1 MVVAP
6 GAWELAEMQAAPLPE
21 KVASAF
27 SEITSALVGADYIP
41 VLYCGEQVV
50 HGTNHMIICEQKRV
64 CDHKI
69 MPEDDPKHLVS
80 MIINCSEQGN
90 TLVEINKII

>member
-27 SEITSALVGADYIP
+27 SEVTSSLIGAKYVP
-41 VLYCGEQVV
+41 VLYCGQQIV
-50 HGTNHMIICEQKRV
+50 HGSNHMIICEQTISAK
-64 CDHKI
+64 DA
-69 MPEDDPKHLVS
+69 PKHIVT
-80 MIINCSEQGN
+80 MVINISEQGN
-90 TLVEINKII
+90 SLVEVNQII

>member
-27 SEITSALVGADYIP
+27 SEVTSSLIGAKYVP
-41 VLYCGEQVV
+41 VLYCGQQIV
-50 HGTNHMIICEQKRV
+50 HGSNHMIICEQTISAK
-64 CDHKI
+64 DA
-69 MPEDDPKHLVS
+69 PKHIVT
-80 MIINCSEQGN
+80 MVINISEQGN
-90 TLVEINKII
+90 TLVEVNKII